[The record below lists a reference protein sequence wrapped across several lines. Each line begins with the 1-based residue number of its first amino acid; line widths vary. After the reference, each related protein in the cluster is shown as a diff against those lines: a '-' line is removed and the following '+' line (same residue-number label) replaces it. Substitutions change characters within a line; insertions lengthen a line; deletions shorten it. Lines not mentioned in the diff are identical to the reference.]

1 MLGTLSENPTT
12 KAFLADVRS
21 VDTTH
26 EAFGSTHAWLKRPIF
41 NRPAFIDAAT
51 VARLDHDLAG
61 MFDLLTS
68 IPDRFFGGDTAA
80 MATALGLPK
89 VQADAVL
96 RSPSA
101 TPPAR
106 IGRADLMSDG
116 TTFRMV
122 EFNTTSSLGGCE
134 VAEMSRGMRADQ
146 RLGVFADQH
155 GYGFHDPIVAMTESL
170 SPSLPM
176 AVVKWPNSPETA
188 NDFSHMTLF
197 LERLAVGG
205 FDVTPCHIGQLEY
218 RDGKLFAA
226 GRHVQQVFR
235 TFQLG
240 RLVDTAESRELA
252 APLLAAVGD
261 GAATLFTPFAA
272 DLYGIKEC
280 LALLSEDRHRDLFT
294 ADELAVIDR
303 VLPWTRTLRADK
315 TTRAGEPID
324 LLDHVRERREDL
336 VIKPSVGFAGQDITA
351 GWMVD
356 QAHWE
361 SRLAETV
368 GGRYVVQERVT
379 PVMERFVDDADPLV
393 LAPCLLSWGVF
404 FGERGYTGAF
414 IKGIPRGAQDI
425 RFLGDGS
432 HVGCV
437 FHDTAGSPS

>member
-1 MLGTLSENPTT
+1 VLGTLSENPTT
-12 KAFLADVRS
+12 RAFLADVRS

-41 NRPAFIDAAT
+41 NRPAFLDAAD
-51 VARLDHDLAG
+51 VARLDHDLGAV
-61 MFDLLTS
+61 FDLLTS
-68 IPDRFFGGDTAA
+68 VPDRFFGGDPAA
-80 MATALGLPK
+80 MATALGLPL
-89 VQADAVL
+89 VQAEAVL

-101 TPPAR
+101 TRPAR
-106 IGRADLMSDG
+106 IGRADLMTDG
-116 TTFRMV
+116 NTFRLV

-134 VAEMSRGMRADQ
+134 VAEMSRAMRADQ
-146 RLGVFADQH
+146 RLDVFADQY
-155 GYGFHDPIVAMTESL
+155 GLGFHDPIVAMTESL
-170 SPSLPM
+170 SPALPM

-197 LERLAVGG
+197 LERLAAGG
-205 FDVTPCHIGQLEY
+205 FDAAPCHIGQLEY

-240 RLVDTAESRELA
+240 RLTDTAESRELA

-261 GAATLFTPFAA
+261 GAAALFTPLAA

-280 LALLSEDRHRDLFT
+280 LALISEDRHRDLFT
-294 ADELAVIDR
+294 ADELDVIDR
-303 VLPWTRTLRADK
+303 VLPWTRYLRADK
-315 TTRAGEPID
+315 TTRAGQPVD
-324 LLDHVRERREDL
+324 LLEHVRENREDL
-336 VIKPSVGFAGQDITA
+336 VIKPSVGFAGQGITA

-356 QAHWE
+356 QAEWE
-361 SRLAETV
+361 RRVDDALRDA
-368 GGRYVVQERVT
+368 YVVQERVT
-379 PVMERFVDDADPLV
+379 PVVERFADDSEPNV
-393 LAPCLLSWGVF
+393 LAPCLLSWGAF

-414 IKGIPRGAQDI
+414 IKGIPRGTQDI

-437 FHDTAGSPS
+437 FHATSGSQ